1 MSPWPGELKALER
14 LYLKGNQFMSSPEE
28 WETGGGLHSSTFQ
41 LNLCRVG
48 HTSPCP
54 LV

>member
-28 WETGGGLHSSTFQ
+28 WETGGALEQSGCQ
-41 LNLCRVG
+41 IAR
-48 HTSPCP
+48 
-54 LV
+54 